1 MRKCIHNSCYSRSSW
16 KSIRKR
22 KAPHRKTGK
31 RHKQATTEGDRI
43 REHQAGGLPYTLP
56 VPHNEVGFVIN
67 KMGFNLYIYIHEK
80 MQEMNCGILNYIKTV
95 F

>member
-1 MRKCIHNSCYSRSSW
+1 MAK
-16 KSIRKR
+16 K
-22 KAPHRKTGK
+22 KAPHRQTGK
-31 RHKQATTEGDRI
+31 RHRQATTEGDRI

-56 VPHNEVGFVIN
+56 VPHNAVGFVIN
-67 KMGFNLYIYIHEK
+67 KNGDSICTFIYMKK